1 MSPSFFRI
9 WFRCS
14 CCDSCCWRWP
24 GCTEGR
30 ERVCEVWYTF
40 CCSGW
45 NSQSGWY
52 PSVCSQQLRMREA
65 SQNPCSS
72 ESKAF
77 NLLLLNSSPGTKRIT
92 VKWSV
97 LLLFWS
103 CSSQPYAL
111 GFISCYLYLGDVL
124 GERVRGCFPL
134 YRTNRSETTRTNQ
147 GKMEPKLRPNW
158 LLGIVVRARVTYC
171 QEKNAGKHRQNTEKP
186 VIYLSLKT
194 DENQKKNKL
203 RCTAVP
209 EPCVQLCIRR
219 KFRSCVWSL
228 HTLHS
233 GVNNYIW
240 TIRHFDY
247 CV

>member
-1 MSPSFFRI
+1 MVCFASFLVLFFPALCPWVYRLL
-9 WFRCS
+9 
-14 CCDSCCWRWP
+14 
-24 GCTEGR
+24 
-30 ERVCEVWYTF
+30 
-40 CCSGW
+40 
-45 NSQSGWY
+45 
-52 PSVCSQQLRMREA
+52 SV
-65 SQNPCSS
+65 N
-72 ESKAF
+72 
-77 NLLLLNSSPGTKRIT
+77 
-92 VKWSV
+92 
-97 LLLFWS
+97 
-103 CSSQPYAL
+103 
-111 GFISCYLYLGDVL
+111 LGDLL

-134 YRTNRSETTRTNQ
+134 YRTTRTNQ

-171 QEKNAGKHRQNTEKP
+171 QEKNAGKHRQSTEKP

-219 KFRSCVWSL
+219 KFGSCVWSL

-247 CV
+247 CVYWRAGAGLETEISENGTAIFDRTGKFPSGPNSSIYV

>member
-1 MSPSFFRI
+1 
-9 WFRCS
+9 
-14 CCDSCCWRWP
+14 
-24 GCTEGR
+24 
-30 ERVCEVWYTF
+30 
-40 CCSGW
+40 
-45 NSQSGWY
+45 
-52 PSVCSQQLRMREA
+52 MREA

-77 NLLLLNSSPGTKRIT
+77 NLLLSNSSPGTKRIT

-158 LLGIVVRARVTYC
+158 LLGIVVKARVTYC